1 MLHLVRHGRTAANA
15 AGLLQ
20 GRMDLPLDEVGRQQ
34 AAALVGFVPTPD
46 VLVVSPALR
55 AAQTA
60 EVFSTT
66 PEVDDRWLELDFGA
80 LDGVPV
86 ADVPPD
92 LWRRWRTDPT
102 FAPEGA
108 ESLADLER
116 RVRGACEDL
125 LERARG
131 SEVVVVTHATPIKA
145 AMAWALGAPVGTTW
159 RSFVDQ
165 ASVTRIAVRDHG
177 PVLVAFNTV
186 PTRST

>member
-20 GRMDLPLDEVGRQQ
+20 GRLDLPLDDVGRRQ
-34 AAALVGFVPTPD
+34 AAALVGVVPPPD
-46 VLVVSPALR
+46 LLVVSPALR
-55 AAQTA
+55 ASQTA
-60 EVFSTT
+60 EVFSTSA
-66 PEVDDRWLELDFGA
+66 EVDDRWHELDFGA

-86 ADVPPD
+86 ADVPTD
-92 LWRRWRTDPT
+92 LWRRWRIDPT

-108 ESLADLER
+108 ESLVDLER
-116 RVRGACEDL
+116 RVRGACDDL
-125 LERARG
+125 LDRARD

-165 ASVTRIAVRDHG
+165 ASVTRIAIRDHG
-177 PVLVAFNTV
+177 PVLVAFNIV
-186 PTRST
+186 PTIST